1 MAKRQIFSN
10 FIGENQIVTQKMDPL
25 DQKHSIE
32 ARKPNHAAK
41 VLNKFIPQGSILERL
56 MNFAWSVPDFRR
68 CDKGNIRHR
77 LSDIIILMILGRTC
91 GYVGRADII
100 AFGRHNLKKL
110 RKMGLLKNGIPSEAT
125 LCRVE
130 NGVDDLSMAD
140 RMQAFAE
147 GFRNELLKA
156 CRDREIVC
164 GDGKAE
170 RGTVQENGRNPD
182 IVSAYSFNAGITV
195 VTEACQEK
203 SNEIKA
209 VPVLIDKIDI
219 SGKIVTADAMSMQ
232 KEIID
237 RIREQGG
244 DFLIELKANQ
254 RSLRYGVE
262 DRLEGITPVYSYTE
276 GPELGHG
283 RIETRTYRVYD
294 GLEVIADKEKWG
306 GNMTIIEYEA
316 DTVRKSTGA
325 HTSEKRLY
333 VSSLPTDTPALGAYV
348 RDHWSIESM
357 HWGLDVN
364 LLQDRIKR
372 KSSKAARNLD
382 TIQRIVLSVFS
393 IWKGLRKKRSDKR
406 KGVAELMRHVSM
418 SFTKLMRFLCQK

>member
-1 MAKRQIFSN
+1 MVKRQIFSN

-56 MNFAWSVPDFRR
+56 MNFVSSVPDFRR

-77 LSDIIILMILGRTC
+77 LGDIIILMILGRTC

-100 AFGRHNLKKL
+100 AFGKHNLKKL
-110 RKMGLLKNGIPSEAT
+110 RKMGILKNGIPSEAT

-164 GDGKAE
+164 VDGKAE

-195 VTEACQEK
+195 ATEACQEK

-209 VPVLIDKIDI
+209 VPILIDKIDI
-219 SGKIVTADAMSMQ
+219 SGKIVTADAMAMQ
-232 KEIID
+232 KDIID
-237 RIREQGG
+237 RIRGRGG

-262 DRLEGITPVYSYTE
+262 DRLQGLTPVYTYTE

-283 RIETRTYRVYD
+283 RIETRTYRIYD

-316 DTVRKSTGA
+316 RTVRKSTGA

-333 VSSLPTDTPALGAYV
+333 VSSLPTDTPVLGAYV
-348 RDHWSIESM
+348 RNHWSIESM

-364 LLQDRIKR
+364 LLQDSIKR
-372 KSSKAARNLD
+372 KSPKAARNLD

-406 KGVAELMRHVSM
+406 KGVAELMRHLSM
-418 SFTKLMRFLCQK
+418 SFAKLMRFLCQK

>member
-164 GDGKAE
+164 VDGKAE

-195 VTEACQEK
+195 ATEACQEK

-276 GPELGHG
+276 GPELGHS